1 MLYYNLQSVG
11 ERLRSSPTKILIGRA
26 MELHEA
32 NKILRTVKTALS
44 ADGVK
49 LPPSAE
55 TDGLMMLLD
64 KLNPEKFLAP
74 KIKHAKTLDVNSAAF
89 NRSYAYLA
97 FFRALLALKTGISD
111 SVTAMSVMLLHKTVC
126 GDLDEEAG
134 KPRTVEFFTS
144 GSAHTDPKYISG
156 SLKSIVSKMNDIG
169 SAPTISK
176 EDFAG
181 YLSHYMREL
190 IIMHPFERG
199 SEFTVRLFVA
209 LFCKLKGFS
218 LCFYRCPPSAI
229 KTAEDQAFATDD
241 VTPLYKL
248 LINCLSY
255 ERTATVPQQKQIPR
269 TRREINNRDFRR
281 VSRVETAAAKPF
293 EQKNAAK
300 PADIADEKS
309 ESSNKRTKP
318 DEKRANTQGKK
329 NGKPSAKPRGKS
341 DDDVLKRA
349 IRLQQKISKLNEQL
363 TELIQPLDKSDN

>member
-1 MLYYNLQSVG
+1 
-11 ERLRSSPTKILIGRA
+11 

-32 NKILRTVKTALS
+32 NKILRTVKAALS

-55 TDGLMMLLD
+55 TDGLMLLLD
-64 KLNPEKFLAP
+64 KLDAEKFLAP
-74 KIKHAKTLDVNSAAF
+74 KIKHAKTLDRGSAAF
-89 NRSYAYLA
+89 TRAAACIS
-97 FFRALLALKTGISD
+97 FFRGLLALKTGISG
-111 SVTAMSVMLLHKTVC
+111 SVTAMSLMLLHKSLC

-134 KPRTVEFFTS
+134 KPRASDLTTS

-156 SLKSIVSKMNDIG
+156 SLKSIASKMNDIE

-190 IIMHPFERG
+190 VIMHPFERG
-199 SEFTVRLFVA
+199 SEFTVRIFVA

-218 LCFYRCPPSAI
+218 LYYYRCPPSSI
-229 KTAEDQAFATDD
+229 KVAEDEAFATDD
-241 VTPLYKL
+241 ITPMYKL
-248 LINCLSY
+248 FINCLSY
-255 ERTATVPQQKQIPR
+255 ERTAVAPPQKQIPR

-281 VSRVETAAAKPF
+281 IPRTGAETAAVKQA
-293 EQKNAAK
+293 EQKPQKQTDGTEAAR
-300 PADIADEKS
+300 PAAPDKQSAA
-309 ESSNKRTKP
+309 NKRENRRA
-318 DEKRANTQGKK
+318 EKAEKAEKTGK
-329 NGKPSAKPRGKS
+329 NGKPQSKPRGKS